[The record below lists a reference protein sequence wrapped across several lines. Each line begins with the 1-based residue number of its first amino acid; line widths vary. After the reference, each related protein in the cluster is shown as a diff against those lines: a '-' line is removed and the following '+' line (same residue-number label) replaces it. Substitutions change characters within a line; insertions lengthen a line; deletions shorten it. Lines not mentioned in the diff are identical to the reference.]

1 MLNAANE
8 VAVKAFM
15 EGKIS
20 FYGISD
26 LIEHCL
32 NGAAFVAEPSLED
45 IFETHEQTI
54 RIAQELI

>member
-1 MLNAANE
+1 MLNADNE
-8 VAVKAFM
+8 VAVKALVDW
-15 EGKIS
+15 KIRY
-20 FYGISD
+20 YGNSD